1 MALKEN
7 QRIIMTDNEKTTICT
22 ILTNAEQLAKY
33 QIWTAC
39 LVVLQGTDVGNKILL
54 NKDEMTIGRA
64 KDVDMCLTQGNVS
77 RIHAVIQR
85 LDDQQFLL
93 SDKDSTNGTSVN
105 AKSIKSVLLK
115 DLDVISIGDS
125 KLKFIA
131 SDSPEQA
138 YYDKMYRR
146 VHLDKVLRIYNKYY
160 FLSKLEEEIIH
171 CQHYGSQLSLVFLN
185 ADHFKQLNDSYGHL
199 AGDAALIQLAE
210 ICKEHIRET
219 DILCRYGV
227 EEFAII
233 IPHTDQQQAYLLS
246 EAIRELVAKTPVN
259 YADAAINMTVSIGI
273 TSYDPQNTQSITKG
287 LLIAQ
292 ADKALYQAKHS
303 GRNKVIIFTPTL

>member
-1 MALKEN
+1 
-7 QRIIMTDNEKTTICT
+7 
-22 ILTNAEQLAKY
+22 
-33 QIWTAC
+33 
-39 LVVLQGTDVGNKILL
+39 
-54 NKDEMTIGRA
+54 
-64 KDVDMCLTQGNVS
+64 
-77 RIHAVIQR
+77 
-85 LDDQQFLL
+85 
-93 SDKDSTNGTSVN
+93 
-105 AKSIKSVLLK
+105 
-115 DLDVISIGDS
+115 
-125 KLKFIA
+125 
-131 SDSPEQA
+131 
-138 YYDKMYRR
+138 
-146 VHLDKVLRIYNKYY
+146 
-160 FLSKLEEEIIH
+160 
-171 CQHYGSQLSLVFLN
+171 
-185 ADHFKQLNDSYGHL
+185 L